1 MKRKDLLKRFTKKG
15 WWIDRE
21 GANHTIVTNG
31 TDFEAIPR
39 HNEINE
45 NLAKNIIKRRGQY
58 GRHQH

>member
-45 NLAKNIIKRRGQY
+45 NLAKNIIKRRGL
-58 GRHQH
+58 